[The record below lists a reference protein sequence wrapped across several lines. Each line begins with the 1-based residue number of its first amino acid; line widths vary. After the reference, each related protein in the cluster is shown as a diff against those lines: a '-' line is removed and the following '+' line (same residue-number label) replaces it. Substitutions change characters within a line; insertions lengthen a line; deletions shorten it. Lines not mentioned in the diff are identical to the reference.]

1 MTSVH
6 AHLLGCETSFVET
19 SKYRTRVIEAGQ
31 GSPLILMHGG
41 GGHAETYARN
51 LARLGRE
58 FHAMSIDFIWHGFAS
73 APEFAPGNWLKQFTD
88 QVLDFMNARDI
99 ERASL
104 EGESLG
110 GWVCLDMALNHPDR
124 VDKLILNTIWGATF
138 DPTKVEI
145 RQSDRDAL
153 RDTSINALKSPSHE
167 AIRKRMEWLMPS
179 GGVTDEIVD
188 IRYHVWSRP
197 ETREALTKYYE
208 RLFTP
213 ETDQYLFSEDEI
225 AKINSPTLVL
235 WTDNN
240 RTLGVDVAERLAGL
254 ISGADLHV
262 IKNAAHWPQWEHPE
276 EHDDAV
282 IRFMKK

>member
-1 MTSVH
+1 MNSVYVD
-6 AHLLGCETSFVET
+6 LLGCQTRFVET
-19 SKYRTRVIEAGQ
+19 AKYRTRVIEAGA
-31 GSPLILMHGG
+31 GKPLILMHGG
-41 GGHAETYARN
+41 GGHAETYSRN
-51 LARLGRE
+51 MARLGRE
-58 FHAMSIDFIWHGFAS
+58 FHAIAPDFIWHGYSS
-73 APEFAPGNWLKQFTD
+73 APPFDKGNWVKQFTD
-88 QVLDFMNARDI
+88 QVLDLMDAYDI
-99 ERASL
+99 EKASL

-145 RQSDRDAL
+145 RKSDSNAL
-153 RDTSINALKSPSHE
+153 RETSINALKSPSHE
-167 AIRKRMEWLMPS
+167 SIRKRMEWLMPS

-197 ETREALTKYYE
+197 ETRDALTAYYE

-213 ETDQYLFSEDEI
+213 ETAAYLFNEDDI
-225 AKINSPTLVL
+225 ARIRSPSLVL

-254 ISGADLHV
+254 IEGAELHI
-262 IKNAAHWPQWEHPE
+262 IKNGAHWPQWVHAE
-276 EHDDAV
+276 EHDEV
-282 IRFMKK
+282 VLKFLKG